1 MSTQILESIPDI
13 RLTRAFSI
21 VDASGIT
28 RDVEIHEYAT
38 ADDFM
43 RHGVR
48 AVIAEK
54 TRGEPYESIMN
65 YQAITSLIQTRVPVV
80 RS

>member
-1 MSTQILESIPDI
+1 MQILDSITDI
-13 RLTRAFSI
+13 RHTESFTLT
-21 VDASGIT
+21 DASGVL

-48 AVIAEK
+48 AMISEK
-54 TRGEPYESIMN
+54 VRGEQYSSIMN
-65 YQAITSLIQTRVPVV
+65 YDAITSLIQTRVPMV
-80 RS
+80 RR

>member
-1 MSTQILESIPDI
+1 MSSQVLESIPDI
-13 RLTRAFSI
+13 RLTRSFAI
-21 VDASGIT
+21 VDASGVT
-28 RDVEIHEYAT
+28 RDVEIHEYGT

-54 TRGEPYESIMN
+54 TRGEAYVSVMN
-65 YQAITSLIQTRVPVV
+65 YQAISDLIQTRVPVV
-80 RS
+80 RT